1 MWGFLNRNNELK
13 YSGTRLI
20 RQPKG
25 PAKKCWIIRVVELTA
40 VKCITKIHK
49 KAEQKCRIIRIVLLT
64 VVVLYVIMVTQYTN
78 VENILLIYIA
88 ENATLKNK
96 IASHEK
102 NYELLLDEL
111 QQLKNTTQVNG
122 AQKEQEEI
130 PAKNEVV
137 QKSEVVTKEGQLIPS
152 AVLQSISRIEN
163 KV

>member
-1 MWGFLNRNNELK
+1 
-13 YSGTRLI
+13 
-20 RQPKG
+20 
-25 PAKKCWIIRVVELTA
+25 
-40 VKCITKIHK
+40 
-49 KAEQKCRIIRIVLLT
+49 
-64 VVVLYVIMVTQYTN
+64 MVTQYTN

-130 PAKNEVV
+130 PAK
-137 QKSEVVTKEGQLIPS
+137 K
-152 AVLQSISRIEN
+152 
-163 KV
+163 